1 MFATIA
7 ARTEFLPTDLI
18 LEPSTS
24 WVYNNALYIFF
35 PAFILMIANILLLA
49 GKGSEGF
56 PDISRFITAPL
67 AVIFVTLFVGT
78 ALHIQTTSADRRDA
92 GYELKEQSRDNFI
105 SNIESV
111 YDAEVV
117 KLDTS
122 YISPA
127 NKVELIVSQDGVAY
141 EVIATQD
148 PDTYEPSLMVI
159 ASPTSDITEIR
170 KK

>member
-1 MFATIA
+1 MFSTIA
-7 ARTEFLPTDLI
+7 ARAEFLPTDLTP
-18 LEPSTS
+18 EPITNFL
-24 WVYNNALYIFF
+24 YNNAGWFVLISASLAIASGFLIGASSAGG
-35 PAFILMIANILLLA
+35 PRIL
-49 GKGSEGF
+49 
-56 PDISRFITAPL
+56 RFIGAPL
-67 AVIFVTLFVGT
+67 CAISVVTFAGT
-78 ALHIQTTSADRRDA
+78 LLYVPSVASDFREETV
-92 GYELKEQSRDNFI
+92 ELQEQSRDNFI

-159 ASPTSDITEIR
+159 ASPTSEVTEIR